1 MSTNIKTQADLASVK
16 QLDCTNCGNGLDIK
30 HPRAQYISC
39 PYCGSVLDL
48 KSETHQ
54 ILEEL
59 GNPSSQKPMS
69 FVRLGQ
75 VGTINGIDYQVLART
90 RWRMRY
96 KEYYSEEGDTGYSD
110 EVWVFD
116 EWLLIAPDRTY
127 TYLVEDREG
136 YWMSEEIIPE
146 TPSLMP
152 QNLRMSFYKKQS
164 KQIVREYGD
173 AEVVFFEGESNYR
186 IKKGDK
192 TRFATFKE
200 RGISYSVEWRM
211 AENQRSIKEVEFF
224 KETPITRR
232 KVIEAFANNEE
243 IAALKQ
249 KEGNWRYVFRIA
261 AATALFLLLGL
272 MYSAVSDGTEVYSK
286 SFDPAQVSDQ
296 TPELVGPIQ
305 LDGQALY
312 NFQMKA
318 SRIGTNSEMYLFAY
332 LLDGDKQVINTLDS
346 EFYYYTG
353 SDDEGTWT
361 EASNESSQIFRLE
374 ESGTYYL
381 QILRDSANN
390 IPSGEVSVVITE
402 NVWLTRYFVIGLLLL
417 LVPMVLS
424 WSKSGR

>member
-16 QLDCTNCGNGLDIK
+16 QFDCTNCGNGLDIK

-59 GNPSSQKPMS
+59 GNPSRQKPMS

-96 KEYYSEEGDTGYSD
+96 KEYYSEEGETGYSD

-116 EWLLIAPDRTY
+116 EWLLIAADRTY
-127 TYLVEDREG
+127 TYLIEDREG

-152 QNLRMSFYKKQS
+152 KNLRMSFFKKQP

-173 AEVVFFEGESNYR
+173 AEVIFFEGESNYR
-186 IKKGDK
+186 IKKGDAI
-192 TRFATFKE
+192 RFAMFKE
-200 RGISYSVEWRM
+200 RGINYSVEWRL
-211 AENQRSIKEVEFF
+211 AKNQRSIKEVEFF

-232 KVIEAFANNEE
+232 KVIEAFANNDE

-249 KEGNWRYVFRIA
+249 KEGNWRFIFRIA
-261 AATALFLLLGL
+261 AATALFLLLGM
-272 MYSAVSDGTEVYSK
+272 MYSTVSDGSEVYSK

-296 TPELVGPIQ
+296 SPELVGPIQ
-305 LDGQALY
+305 LDGNALY

-353 SDDEGTWT
+353 RDDEGTWT

-374 ESGTYYL
+374 EGGTYYL

-390 IPSGEVSVVITE
+390 IPPGEVSVVISE
-402 NVWLTRYFVIGLLLL
+402 NVWLTRYFVIGFLLLL
-417 LVPMVLS
+417 IPMVLA